1 MEKSW
6 NEAEAIHKS
15 NLANLDPTFIA
26 AKEKEAEEALKS
38 QMALESNWQERLE
51 NYEQ

>member
-1 MEKSW
+1 MENAW

-26 AKEKEAEEALKS
+26 AKEKEAQEALKA
-38 QMALESNWQERLE
+38 QEALESNWQ
-51 NYEQ
+51 